1 MNLWRDIPFVL
12 NLFLGVLVVFP
23 LRVSG
28 SQIPI
33 VNGILGGVHPRPLG
47 IPVPGTLRYVQN
59 SGFCET
65 TRGVFQ
71 ASGYADLSSTESMW
85 FWFFAARQ
93 NADKAPLVIWLNG
106 GPGSSSML
114 GLFQENGP
122 CKISLDSTTVVL
134 NPYSWNNVANML
146 YIDQP
151 ITVGFSHGTN
161 TATGAKEAAQLVWQM
176 LQIFLADPAFSHLQH
191 NEFGI
196 WTESYGGHYGPA
208 FAAFFL
214 SQNAAIKKKKIEG
227 IHINLKTLGIGNG
240 LTDPLIQYPG
250 YLTYATSNPYN
261 IETATSTQ
269 ISTANTLFDEVNGCM
284 AQIQACYKTE
294 NQATCSEA
302 QNFCNTYMSD
312 LYSGLN
318 GRLNPYDIRTL
329 YESQF
334 QFPPPIDNFLK
345 QPDLMTKIGAESMF
359 TSLSTTVNQAFM
371 MSGDWMLNN
380 APDLESVI
388 LDSSQ
393 VRVLIYD
400 GDADFILNYVGVEA
414 MVSNLKTKYTSK
426 YNKLKWSDFVVSGV
440 KAGQFKQLGTF
451 GYLRVYGA
459 GHQVPAYGWQDLPPG
474 EAALQFFTYII
485 NGNKLSRGFSLAPNT
500 PMVTWAVIML
510 MGFALSMVVGLDV
523 GF

>member
-1 MNLWRDIPFVL
+1 MLLWRDIPSVLYFV
-12 NLFLGVLVVFP
+12 LGVLVVFP
-23 LRVSG
+23 LGVSS
-28 SQIPI
+28 SQIPV

-71 ASGYADLSSTESMW
+71 ASGYADLSMTESMW

-122 CKISLDSTTVVL
+122 CKISLDSTTVNL

-161 TATGAKEAAQLVWQM
+161 TATGAKDAAQLVWQM
-176 LQIFLADPAFSHLQH
+176 LQIFLADPTFSYLQKH
-191 NEFGI
+191 EFGI
-196 WTESYGGHYGPA
+196 WTESYGGHYGPV
-208 FAAFFL
+208 FAAYFL
-214 SQNAAIKKKKIEG
+214 AQNAAIKKKKIEG

-240 LTDPLIQYPG
+240 LTDPLSQYPG

-261 IETATSTQ
+261 IQTATSAQ
-269 ISTANTLFDEVNGCM
+269 IATADTLFTEAGRCM
-284 AQIQACYKTE
+284 AQIQSCYKTLSPG
-294 NQATCSEA
+294 TCSAA
-302 QNFCNTYMSD
+302 QGFCNTYMND
-312 LYSGLN
+312 LYSGLT
-318 GRLNPYDIRTL
+318 GRLNPYDIRTP
-329 YESQF
+329 YASANT
-334 QFPPPIDNFLK
+334 FPPPIDNFLN
-345 QPDLMTKIGAESMF
+345 QPDVMTKIGAESMF
-359 TSLSTTVNQAFM
+359 ASLSSDVNQAFM
-371 MSGDWMLNN
+371 MTGDWMLNN

-388 LDSSQ
+388 LDSS
-393 VRVLIYD
+393 VMRVLIYD

-426 YNKLKWSDFVVSGV
+426 YNKLKWSDFVVSGI

-459 GHQVPAYGWQDLPPG
+459 GHKVPAYGWQDLPPG

-485 NGNKLSRGFSLAPNT
+485 NGNRLSKGFNLAPT
-500 PMVTWAVIML
+500 PMIAWAAIML
-510 MGFALSMVVGLDV
+510 VGVALSVAVGLDV